1 MDESKIPTYL
11 AMRLLLLYSY
21 LRILGTLTVF
31 NIIEYEISFFRPQ
44 KDMPAGEEHI
54 QHTVCIN
61 GAHKLI
67 TTTLAKFIAKTVC
80 S

>member
-1 MDESKIPTYL
+1 MNAKYLFGNEVIIIVLISKDTRY
-11 AMRLLLLYSY
+11 
-21 LRILGTLTVF
+21 F
-31 NIIEYEISFFRPQ
+31 NCRYIIEYEISFFRPQ